1 MTEIANH
8 TVYSTPRILAMRGA
22 EDFRILDSS
31 MRAVLDRAQPNEISH
46 LRTRD
51 VTAVQRQL
59 FVLPG

>member
-1 MTEIANH
+1 MP
-8 TVYSTPRILAMRGA
+8 STPRPRILAMRGA
-22 EDFRILDSS
+22 EDLSILDSS
-31 MRAVLDRAQPNEISH
+31 MMAVWIEPRPNEISH